1 MTNQSSSG
9 QTSTATAEEEGEGG
23 VGVGQVVLLSQK
35 RRLQNHRDSIA
46 SLPAGM
52 VFTPPSVGFSM
63 FGKEDGFTTIT
74 TMRDKSMP
82 NVHHGR
88 L

>member
-1 MTNQSSSG
+1 M
-9 QTSTATAEEEGEGG
+9 STATAEEEGEG
-23 VGVGQVVLLSQK
+23 VGGRQVVLLSQK

-63 FGKEDGFTTIT
+63 FGEEDGFTTIT
-74 TMRDKSMP
+74 AMRDKSMP
-82 NVHHGR
+82 NVHGR